1 VDGGNRTLNFL
12 RRLRH
17 MGLGPDFLHNCS
29 TLASPNWPSMGYS
42 IGGPW
47 MVVSVFKVKQLV
59 IRYS

>member
-1 VDGGNRTLNFL
+1 
-12 RRLRH
+12 
-17 MGLGPDFLHNCS
+17 
-29 TLASPNWPSMGYS
+29 MGYS

>member
-1 VDGGNRTLNFL
+1 
-12 RRLRH
+12 